1 MQAAVGEQEL
11 WQRRS
16 LFKQEG
22 SKGQLMLKKN
32 CLPKKEQNALKIVSW
47 VPSACCF
54 LGEVMA
60 RQFRFEI
67 YWPLGTARGDEKTSN
82 KIILQT
88 CLSWNSLHQAAY
100 HWQRSHKANWVAQL
114 VPCAT
119 WYISIYIYCHNPDLF
134 VFPPLSHHSFCSF
147 QTSCNLLLASSSTS
161 ADFSYQ
167 LFISTALWHTFKT
180 ILSDSH
186 LFFL

>member
-1 MQAAVGEQEL
+1 MNTLYQLETLAIPKAH
-11 WQRRS
+11 S
-16 LFKQEG
+16 L
-22 SKGQLMLKKN
+22 SKKFCTMICFSKNEQLMSALTGWKGLVRMICFSKN
-32 CLPKKEQNALKIVSW
+32 EDRADMFTQW
-47 VPSACCF
+47 MDF
-54 LGEVMA
+54 
-60 RQFRFEI
+60 
-67 YWPLGTARGDEKTSN
+67 N